1 MRTYDFHRGL
11 MTALCAGIAGGLLWL
26 AGAYVGTRG
35 VGHFWASMGIVAG
48 AGLVMALSQLLG
60 GWTKFGLPRFSLGV
74 FLLGFLPVL
83 IVVGWTLLVNQ
94 PIGGWQHGN
103 LASWSRSVG
112 ISDVIHDL
120 QTFDAVL
127 AFGFGLVFGFCFDT
141 MGPRRR
147 DELVVDR
154 RHETVVE
161 PAPAAA
167 TRERTAAIDRDS
179 VDEPVSAERAEVERT
194 HEAPVAPTEHE
205 RVPSQMD

>member
-11 MTALCAGIAGGLLWL
+11 MTALCAGIAGGLLWI

-60 GWTKFGLPRFSLGV
+60 GWTKFGVPRFSLGM

-94 PIGGWQHGN
+94 PTGGWQHGN
-103 LASWSRSVG
+103 LSSWSRSVG

-141 MGPRRR
+141 FGPRRR
-147 DELVVDR
+147 DEVIVDR
-154 RHETVVE
+154 RREGLVTVPPRE
-161 PAPAAA
+161 PVGARPA
-167 TRERTAAIDRDS
+167 
-179 VDEPVSAERAEVERT
+179 DEPLSAERAEVG
-194 HEAPVAPTEHE
+194 HGHDAPVGPADRD
-205 RVPSQMD
+205 RVPTRMD